1 MSQLNSKQK
10 LDILFKLFDLSSHFL
25 QRFQENQ
32 ESESLVEGFDM
43 YQSLG
48 ILISIYSIHNNE
60 LDDAFYLSTKVQP
73 FTYFEN
79 SKNFFTPQKRRDDQ
93 RVIRTL
99 AAALYYSNCILLNTT
114 FTLPEQLLYQFDK
127 LIDLNT
133 YLYNTE
139 NEDGN
144 KTEYEDLSSIEK
156 KYTDNIMDSV
166 QDFYKFKSTLFDLN
180 KVEGFKS
187 DEDVR
192 KYPLTEVLNY
202 IEDSV
207 FTLYSCMEDVQDLAY
222 EYLMDNLKTVIEL
235 YFETQ
240 MDIDIDLKDTQ
251 YKKSILKFLTEDLEQ
266 ELREKWE

>member
-1 MSQLNSKQK
+1 MAQLNPKQK
-10 LDILFKLFDLSSHFL
+10 LDILFKLFDLSHHFL
-25 QRFQENQ
+25 QRFQDDP
-32 ESESLVEGFDM
+32 ESESLVEGYDM
-43 YQSLG
+43 YQCLG

-73 FTYFEN
+73 STFFEN
-79 SKNFFTPQKRRDDQ
+79 SKNFLTSQKRRDDQ
-93 RVIRTL
+93 RVVRTL
-99 AAALYYSNCILLNTT
+99 ASSLYYCNCILKHTT
-114 FTLPEQLLYQFDK
+114 FTLPDALLYQFDK
-127 LIDLNT
+127 FIDLNT

-180 KVEGFKS
+180 RVEGFKS
-187 DEDVR
+187 EDDVS

-207 FTLYSCMEDVQDLAY
+207 YTLYSCMEDIQDLAY

-240 MDIDIDLKDTQ
+240 MDIDPDLKDID
-251 YKKSILKFLTEDLEQ
+251 YKKNILKFLTEDLEQ
-266 ELREKWE
+266 ELKEKWE